1 MAFKFNVGSFLGG
14 VGSGVTAAVDREKAE
29 AWDMKKFNL
38 EQSAADRR
46 IASAEARANS
56 TYMDEARGKLAAY
69 GVPEDMWPDLLAK
82 GKGFLEIAF
91 SEANN
96 YRAKNLNP
104 AFAFT
109 YGSGTT
115 TIGATLATTTTS
127 TSATVDDLGTG
138 TIPSATAADSESLTT
153 TAETPP
159 SIGTGTGGVNF
170 MPLDTEVPDSVN
182 SLVELR
188 DFYYIERQKYKEG
201 SAKYKELTATM
212 AKVNSDIQTNAKDA
226 YKAGEVLSTQDA
238 IKVTQSYIVSQLEPL
253 GLVESFKDSLK
264 YKITGGSEPKY
275 LANMGLVL
283 TNLKANFTEDG
294 VYTQPTIEK
303 EVNRITN
310 SLNASRADYVS
321 STMVKAAT
329 IGATAT
335 DKNKYRN
342 FGTISVENLLKKVDE
357 LSKAEGDEALIAGT
371 VIEYVPIVDGVTSD
385 KTGTYIYFP
394 FGGKR
399 LIGKF

>member
-56 TYMDEARGKLAAY
+56 TYIDEARGKLAAY
-69 GVPEDMWPDLLAK
+69 KVPEDEIPGILAK
-82 GKGFLEIAF
+82 GKGYLEIAF
-91 SEANN
+91 GEAALL
-96 YRAKNLNP
+96 RSKNINP
-104 AFAFT
+104 AYAFK
-109 YGSGTT
+109 YGGAGGTDT
-115 TIGATLATTTTS
+115 QLIAPALAAATPTVEATS
-127 TSATVDDLGTG
+127 TNVSTETDSLGTAALPVAAAP
-138 TIPSATAADSESLTT
+138 TLIPTDKGGINFFSL
-153 TAETPP
+153 
-159 SIGTGTGGVNF
+159 
-170 MPLDTEVPDSVN
+170 DPDIPESVN
-182 SLVELR
+182 TLTKLQ
-188 DFYYIERQKYKEG
+188 DYYYIERTKFDKGTPQYDK
-201 SAKYKELTATM
+201 LTKQMNT
-212 AKVNSDIQTNAKDA
+212 VNDDIQTNAKNA

-321 STMVKAAT
+321 AAMVKAAT

-342 FGTISVENLLKKVDE
+342 FGTISVEDLLKKVDE